1 MHETIFPIL
10 ERSRMQENLPGP
22 KEQGSISQQGK
33 TVSPELKERMSEVA
47 NFIIDRVIAEHQQ
60 EHGVPSF

>member
-1 MHETIFPIL
+1 
-10 ERSRMQENLPGP
+10 MQENLPEP